1 MRLGNFS
8 SFTLP
13 LHIHLCAPKKPMR
26 TNGCGILAPSTRR
39 KPPNP
44 WRKWYSLTQYRL
56 PDDLFA
62 ESQKAIGLE
71 EKWET
76 ETVWRAPHHARDFKV
91 FLGGGRSCGQ
101 WQIKKWVSKTRQSS
115 PRRLDHFVCLSRSGK
130 AFATKSIKVLRCK
143 WSDSLPEN
151 VFRDD
156 RYPSSET
163 MKERKKDEFVDAR
176 GFKCYVAKICRC
188 E

>member
-91 FLGGGRSCGQ
+91 FLGGGTIVWPMANQ
-101 WQIKKWVSKTRQSS
+101 EV
-115 PRRLDHFVCLSRSGK
+115 
-130 AFATKSIKVLRCK
+130 
-143 WSDSLPEN
+143 
-151 VFRDD
+151 
-156 RYPSSET
+156 
-163 MKERKKDEFVDAR
+163 
-176 GFKCYVAKICRC
+176 GFKDTTIIPSTTRPLCVSLSLGQSVCHKVYKSVALQMKWQLAGKCVPRWPLPVVGNNEGKEKGRICGC
-188 E
+188 AGF